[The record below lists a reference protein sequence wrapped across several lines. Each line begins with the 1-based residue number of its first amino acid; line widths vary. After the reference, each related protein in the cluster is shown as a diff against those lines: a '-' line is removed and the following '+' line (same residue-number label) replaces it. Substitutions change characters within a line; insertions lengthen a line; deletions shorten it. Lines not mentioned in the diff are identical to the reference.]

1 MSPAPHR
8 APATGRTRPPLPAA
22 LAATALAL
30 ACGAAAAALPDIAR
44 PIPAPHQ
51 LWFSHALAGILVAL
65 LTFATARSLPVTG
78 IVVAVALWYAATAF
92 VGEPVPA
99 QALQQFGER
108 YVFHVRA
115 SALLIPLMALGGFGI
130 QRTVRR
136 ADLEVLGLDWLLG
149 PRKA

>member
-1 MSPAPHR
+1 MNLPHHPAPS
-8 APATGRTRPPLPAA
+8 APRTPRR
-22 LAATALAL
+22 LAAAVLLL

-51 LWFSHALAGILVAL
+51 LWTGHALAGMLVAL

-78 IVVAVALWYAATAF
+78 IVIGVALWYAATAF
-92 VGEPVPA
+92 VGEPVPP
-99 QALQQFGER
+99 QALAQFGER
-108 YVFHVRA
+108 YAFHVHA

-149 PRKA
+149 PGKA